1 MGQFKILEDLMLPL
15 RRLEGALKI
24 LRIWQ
29 AKGGTIQQAAE
40 TALPRSSGRPP
51 PLLVVRAPEK
61 FWTVE
66 GFALTSPF
74 SAEKQGISSMPLLSS
89 FDINGSGAGAQLVVL
104 FDVKYQYYYSLWCEV
119 PVLRETGICCTQ
131 SGLQRFFRMCTS
143 RSLRGHSLEDLC
155 FSCVVHGRHTIS
167 ELVRMYRASHLGNR
181 TFARGNSEK
190 CLWESTCSVPL

>member
-1 MGQFKILEDLMLPL
+1 MGQFKNFKDLRLPSGGLNEALEVLLL
-15 RRLEGALKI
+15 GQSLGEAVR
-24 LRIWQ
+24 Q
-29 AKGGTIQQAAE
+29 VAE
-40 TALPRSSGRPP
+40 TVSPRSSGRPP

-66 GFALTSPF
+66 GFDLTSPF
-74 SAEKQGISSMPLLSS
+74 STEKQGISSMPLLSS
-89 FDINGSGAGAQLVVL
+89 FDINRSGAGAQLVVL
-104 FDVKYQYYYSLWCEV
+104 FGVKYQYYYSLWCEV

-131 SGLQRFFRMCTS
+131 SGLQRFIRMCTS

-181 TFARGNSEK
+181 TFAQGNSEK